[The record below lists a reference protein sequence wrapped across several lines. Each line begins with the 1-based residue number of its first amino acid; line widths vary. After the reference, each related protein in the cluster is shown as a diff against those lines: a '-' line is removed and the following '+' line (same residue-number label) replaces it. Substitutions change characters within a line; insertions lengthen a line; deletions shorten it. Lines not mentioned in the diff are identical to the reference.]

1 VSNVKRLYIGGELVE
16 SGETHDVISPATGEV
31 VGTIAWGGEK
41 ETLAALAAAQAA
53 LDSWPT
59 TPVEE
64 RISWMLK
71 LRDEVVAHADELRQ
85 AVADEAG
92 KPWEETAEDVDGVI
106 DSLTYYADEI
116 RSFLAPTELPD
127 LDGSYRNEMIYEPVG
142 VVGAFLAWNFPL
154 LNLGYKLGPAMAA
167 GCPIVIKPS
176 SKTPLSAYLIGELCA
191 KVGLPAGIVNIV
203 SGDNAAVGDTL
214 SGSTIPSM
222 LTLIGSGSVARRIME
237 RGASSIKRYSMELGG
252 NAPALVFDDADLD
265 LAVDI
270 VVGLKFKNAG
280 QICVTPNRV
289 FVHADVADKFTGMV
303 VERAN
308 AVRIGFGPEGTV
320 DMGPLIDGSALGRIK
335 GLVDDAVADG
345 AELLVG
351 GGRAE
356 SEDGGTYFQPTVLR
370 DVTADMRIY
379 KEEIFGPVVSIVTF
393 EDEADALAQANNT
406 DAGLS
411 SFIFTPDADRINRVS
426 RGLRFGE
433 VQVNGVKYGMDMP
446 HGGIKQSGLGHDG
459 SRYALHDYLAPKRV
473 SYGITEAANPFK
485 KSAPAE
491 VVDAAAIN

>member
-1 VSNVKRLYIGGELVE
+1 MSNVKHMYIGGELVE
-16 SGETHDVISPATGEV
+16 SGETHDVISPATGKV

-41 ETLAALAAAQAA
+41 ETLAALDAAKAA
-53 LDSWPT
+53 LDFWPA

-71 LRDEVVAHADELRQ
+71 LRDEVVAHADQLRT
-85 AVADEAG
+85 AVANEAG

-106 DSLTYYADEI
+106 DSLTYYAEEI
-116 RSFLAPTELPD
+116 RGFLTPTELPD

-176 SKTPLSAYLIGELCA
+176 SKTPLSAYLVGELCE
-191 KVGLPAGIVNIV
+191 KIGLPAGIVNII

-214 SGSTIPSM
+214 SRSTIPSM
-222 LTLIGSGSVARRIME
+222 LTLIGSGNVARRIME
-237 RGASSIKRYSMELGG
+237 LGSSSIKRYSMELGG
-252 NAPALVFDDADLD
+252 NAPALVFNDADLD

-270 VVGLKFKNAG
+270 VAGLKFKNAG

-289 FVHADVADKFTGMV
+289 FVHTDIADTFTDMV
-303 VERAN
+303 VQRAET
-308 AVRIGFGPEGTV
+308 VRIGFGPEGTV
-320 DMGPLIDGSALGRIK
+320 DMGPLIEGSALNRIK
-335 GLVDDAVADG
+335 GLVDDAVAKG
-345 AELLVG
+345 ATVLTG

-356 SEDGGTYFQPTVLR
+356 SENGGTYFQPTVLR
-370 DVTADMRIY
+370 DVTPDMRIY
-379 KEEIFGPVVSIVTF
+379 REEIFGPVVSILTF
-393 EDEADALAQANNT
+393 EDEQEALSQANDT

-411 SFIFTPDADRINRVS
+411 SFIFTPDADRIDRVS

-459 SRYALHDYLAPKRV
+459 SRYALHDYLALKRV
-473 SYGITEAANPFK
+473 SYGITDAANPFK
-485 KSAPAE
+485 NAVSADEA
-491 VVDAAAIN
+491 DASTIN